1 MTMLRK
7 LLSKGSFVRSV
18 TVLAGGTA
26 LAQVIT
32 VAVSPFLTRLYRPED
47 FGLLGAYVAVLGLAV
62 PLASWRYEFA
72 IPLPKSEQEAFNL
85 LIMALGTVVVMTALL
100 ALGIGVFGQRLVVW
114 MKAPALRPYLWLL
127 PVGLL
132 GAGAYQ
138 ALNYWAVRR
147 QAFAV
152 IARTKLAQST
162 GSVGTQLLAGLG
174 VPGPLGLIAGHVVGQ
189 VGGGSSLARLVM
201 RSWATLGQSISW
213 RQMRAMAKRYW
224 RFPVFSASASL
235 FNSATTQVPTLLLT
249 VFYGADVTGWFILG
263 QRVLGAP
270 ADLIGNSIGQVYL
283 SEAARLVGTDPVALR
298 QLFFRTGGRM
308 ALIAAAPMLVIMV
321 WGPWLFSRIFGLQWL
336 AAGSYARLLAV
347 WVFFGLVISPIAS
360 LNVLERQDLFLL
372 WNVGRSILTVGGLFL
387 SHRLGL
393 GPHQAI
399 GVYSLCMVI
408 AYMAIALL
416 WLLAVQQRIEA
427 VARVH

>member
-7 LLSKGSFVRSV
+7 LLSKGSCVRSV

-100 ALGIGVFGQRLVVW
+100 TLGIGVFGQRLVVW
-114 MKAPALRPYLWLL
+114 MKVPALRPYLWLL

-152 IARTKLAQST
+152 IARTKLAQSA

-189 VGGGSSLARLVM
+189 VGG
-201 RSWATLGQSISW
+201 
-213 RQMRAMAKRYW
+213 
-224 RFPVFSASASL
+224 
-235 FNSATTQVPTLLLT
+235 
-249 VFYGADVTGWFILG
+249 
-263 QRVLGAP
+263 
-270 ADLIGNSIGQVYL
+270 
-283 SEAARLVGTDPVALR
+283 
-298 QLFFRTGGRM
+298 
-308 ALIAAAPMLVIMV
+308 
-321 WGPWLFSRIFGLQWL
+321 
-336 AAGSYARLLAV
+336 
-347 WVFFGLVISPIAS
+347 
-360 LNVLERQDLFLL
+360 
-372 WNVGRSILTVGGLFL
+372 
-387 SHRLGL
+387 
-393 GPHQAI
+393 
-399 GVYSLCMVI
+399 
-408 AYMAIALL
+408 
-416 WLLAVQQRIEA
+416 QQ
-427 VARVH
+427 